1 MVYLPN
7 KEWFGFS
14 FRALDGYQTG
24 VPKNLEVH
32 AAMEGDVQAEHG
44 ARCGPLVQL
53 LGGSDRD
60 PFGDNGFVKKLK
72 HGEFDWSWLGNWGY
86 WLLTLHGCCS
96 GPLYLNCVGLFWG
109 YICLLGLNL
118 LPPPLLSLLK
128 TWTEPCFMLLH
139 FNGNGVGRFCL
150 SV

>member
-1 MVYLPN
+1 M
-7 KEWFGFS
+7 
-14 FRALDGYQTG
+14 DGYQTG

-72 HGEFDWSWLGNWGY
+72 HGEFDWSWLGN
-86 WLLTLHGCCS
+86 
-96 GPLYLNCVGLFWG
+96 
-109 YICLLGLNL
+109 
-118 LPPPLLSLLK
+118 
-128 TWTEPCFMLLH
+128 
-139 FNGNGVGRFCL
+139 
-150 SV
+150 